1 MHSKPPFPLILALAS
16 SFLLPIF
23 AFGHPGHHHPEE
35 KAPAALRHIPPAGDK
50 SDMHWWKGNLHT
62 HTLWSDGDS
71 FPEMVVQ
78 WYKENGY
85 DFLAISDHNILSEGQ
100 KWINPAK
107 NRYTRKRGEE
117 NFQKYLKQFGPLWV
131 ETRTVDEEF
140 LQFLNS
146 LPARR
151 RPPETE
157 VSLGET
163 MVRLKPLNEFRSLFD
178 EPGKFLLIPS
188 EEISTSHVVHVNAT
202 NILESIEPIRGK
214 NTLESMQLNVDAVVE
229 QRDRTG
235 QPMLAHVN
243 HPNFRWAIT
252 AEELAQVKGSSFFEV
267 YNGHPQVNNEG
278 DNLHTGLDRAWD
290 IVLTLR
296 LTQYDSGLL
305 FGLAVDDSH
314 EYNIDKPNAALP
326 GRGWVVARAAFL
338 SPEHI
343 VAALERGDF
352 YASTGVTIRDFHPNG
367 TSLTVEIEPEEGIT
381 YQTLFIGTRQGF
393 DPVSQSV
400 LDEEGIE
407 LNVTRIYSD
416 DIGETFAKI
425 DGTTARY
432 EFSGNELYV
441 RAKVISSKIKPEI
454 RRSNENETYEAA
466 WIQPVTPRS

>member
-1 MHSKPPFPLILALAS
+1 MRPKLSTLFFLVTSAA
-16 SFLLPIF
+16 FLLP
-23 AFGHPGHHHPEE
+23 ALTFGHPGHHQSEE
-35 KAPAALRHIPPAGDK
+35 TAEAAPRHIPTAGDK
-50 SDMHWWKGNLHT
+50 ADMQWWKGNLHT

-71 FPEMVVQ
+71 FPEMVVK

-107 NRYTRKRGEE
+107 NRYTRDRGEE
-117 NFQKYLKQFGPLWV
+117 NLHKYREQFGPIWV
-131 ETRTVDEEF
+131 ETRKVDETF
-140 LQFLNS
+140 LQFLQN

-151 RPPETE
+151 RPPAKEAA
-157 VSLGET
+157 LGDT
-163 MVRLKPLNEFRSLFD
+163 MVRLKPLNEFRHLFD

-202 NILESIEPIRGK
+202 NILEAIEPIRGK
-214 NTLESMQLNVDAVVE
+214 NPLESMQLNVDAVVE

-278 DNLHTGLDRAWD
+278 DDIHTGLDRVWD

-296 LTQYDSGLL
+296 LTEYDSGIL

-314 EYNIDKPNAALP
+314 EYNIDKPSVALP
-326 GRGWVVARAAFL
+326 GRGWVVARSAFL
-338 SPEHI
+338 TPEHI

-352 YASTGVTIRDFHPNG
+352 YASTGVSIRDFHSDG
-367 TSLTVEIEPEEGIT
+367 TSLTVEIEPEDGIT
-381 YQTLFIGTRQGF
+381 YQTVFIGTRKGF
-393 DPVSQSV
+393 DPISQPV
-400 LDEEGIE
+400 LDEQGKE
-407 LNVTRIYSD
+407 LNVTRSYSD
-416 DIGETFAKI
+416 DIGETLATI
-425 DGTTARY
+425 DGTTVRY
-432 EFSGNELYV
+432 EFTGDELYV

-454 RRSNENETYEAA
+454 RRSNAAETYEAA
-466 WIQPVTPRS
+466 WIQPVTPES